1 MTKNFEQE
9 YWNHNYSEP
18 DTMDGIGNAKAHVK
32 YIKSVFD
39 IEHIDISSIIDFGFG
54 YGVMLKKLLKAYIPY
69 KASGIEPSKLAFNK
83 AKKKKLKPVEST
95 NLYLYNE
102 DLKAWCERKD
112 SKRLHFD
119 LGICMSVL
127 QYIPSKD
134 LDLILSKMAE
144 RVKFLY
150 LTVPTDIELDKQ
162 IEDLKF
168 HDHYAIRR
176 SREFYQ
182 KKIGKYFTFISS
194 RVLESKVYFDE
205 SSSSFTDLLYRF

>member
-1 MTKNFEQE
+1 MTSKFESE
-9 YWNHNYSEP
+9 YWKHNYSEP
-18 DTMDGIGNAKAHVK
+18 DTMDGIGNAKEHVK

-69 KASGIEPSKLAFNK
+69 KACGIEPSKLAFNK
-83 AKKKKLKPVEST
+83 VKEKKIKPVEST

-102 DLKAWCERKD
+102 DLKTWCERKD

-119 LGICMSVL
+119 LGICMSVF
-127 QYIPSKD
+127 QYIPNKD

-144 RVKFLY
+144 RVKYLY

-162 IEDLKF
+162 IEDLEF

-176 SREFYQ
+176 SRDYYQ